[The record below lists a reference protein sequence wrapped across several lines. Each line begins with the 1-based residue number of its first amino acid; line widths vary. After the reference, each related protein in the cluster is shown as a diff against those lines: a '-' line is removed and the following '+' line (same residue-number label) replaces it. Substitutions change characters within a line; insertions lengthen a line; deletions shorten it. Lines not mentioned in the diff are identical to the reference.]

1 MASAFGIN
9 IVSFGTIDLLQIQR
23 YETAV
28 QKEKNR
34 RKDFFKKRNV
44 SGTCLIFWR
53 SLLLKN
59 CLPQFLCVIKASE
72 IKYSKISSK

>member
-9 IVSFGTIDLLQIQR
+9 IVSFETIDLLQIQR

-34 RKDFFKKRNV
+34 GKDFKKRNV
-44 SGTCLIFWR
+44 SGTCLIFCR

-72 IKYSKISSK
+72 IKYSKIT